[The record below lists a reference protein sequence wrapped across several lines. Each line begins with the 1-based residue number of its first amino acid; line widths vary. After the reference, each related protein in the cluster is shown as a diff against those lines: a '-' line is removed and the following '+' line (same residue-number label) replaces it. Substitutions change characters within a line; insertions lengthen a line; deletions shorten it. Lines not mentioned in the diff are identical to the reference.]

1 MPDGSIMKDGTK
13 QAEDLNLVGNLVLVG
28 VVTAPHGVRGLVKVK
43 SFTEEPSDMVAYGAL
58 SDQTGRKT
66 FQLDIVGE
74 AKGQLIVRMVGI
86 ADRNAAEYL
95 KGQKLYIHRS
105 ALPETEEDEFYHADL
120 IGLRTVLADGSPHG
134 LIKAVYDFG
143 AGDLLEVS
151 LDDAGT
157 TYLPFTREVVPTIDL
172 IAGTATVI
180 PPTEV
185 DAIEVDTAEVK
196 GADEPDAQGED
207 A

>member
-13 QAEDLNLVGNLVLVG
+13 QDSDLVLVG

-43 SFTEEPSDMVAYGAL
+43 SFTEEPSDMVAYGTL
-58 SDQTGRKT
+58 RDQSGRKT

-74 AKGQLIVRMVGI
+74 AKGQLIVRMDGI
-86 ADRNAAEYL
+86 ADRNAAEDL
-95 KGQKLYIHRS
+95 KGQKLFIHRS

-120 IGLRTVLADGSPHG
+120 IGLHTVLADGRPHG
-134 LIKAVYDFG
+134 VIKAVYDFG
-143 AGDLLEVS
+143 AGDLLEVA
-151 LDDAGT
+151 LDDAGM

-172 IAGTATVI
+172 VAGIATVI
-180 PPTEV
+180 PPNEI
-185 DAIEVDTAEVK
+185 DAADVE
-196 GADEPDAQGED
+196 GADGPDAEGED

>member
-13 QAEDLNLVGNLVLVG
+13 QASDLVLVG

-43 SFTEEPSDMVAYGAL
+43 SFTEEPSDVVAYGAL

-66 FQLDIVGE
+66 FRLDIVGE
-74 AKGQLIVRMVGI
+74 AKGQLIVRMDGI
-86 ADRNAAEYL
+86 ADRNAAEDL

-120 IGLRTVLADGSPHG
+120 IGLQTVLADGRPHG
-134 LIKAVYDFG
+134 VIKAVYDFG
-143 AGDLLEVS
+143 AGDLLEVA
-151 LDDAGT
+151 LDNAGI

-172 IAGTATVI
+172 VAGIVTVI
-180 PPTEV
+180 PPNEIDAADV
-185 DAIEVDTAEVK
+185 DGAE
-196 GADEPDAQGED
+196 EPDAQGED

>member
-13 QAEDLNLVGNLVLVG
+13 QASDLVLVG

-43 SFTEEPSDMVAYGAL
+43 SFTEEPSDMVAYGLL

-66 FQLDIVGE
+66 FQMDIVGE
-74 AKGQLIVRMVGI
+74 AKGQLIVRMDGI
-86 ADRNAAEYL
+86 ADRNAAEDL
-95 KGQKLYIHRS
+95 KGQKLFIHRS

-143 AGDLLEVS
+143 AGDLLEVA
-151 LDDAGT
+151 LDDAGM

-172 IAGTATVI
+172 VAGTATVI

-185 DAIEVDTAEVK
+185 DAVEVE

>member
-13 QAEDLNLVGNLVLVG
+13 QASDLVLVG

-43 SFTEEPSDMVAYGAL
+43 SFTEEPSDVVAYGTL

-66 FQLDIVGE
+66 FRLDIVGE
-74 AKGQLIVRMVGI
+74 AKGQLIVRMDGI
-86 ADRNAAEYL
+86 ADRNAAEGL

-120 IGLRTVLADGSPHG
+120 IGLHMVLPAGRPHG
-134 LIKAVYDFG
+134 VIKAVYDFG
-143 AGDLLEVS
+143 AGDLLEVA
-151 LDDAGT
+151 LDDAGI

-172 IAGTATVI
+172 VAGIATVI
-180 PPTEV
+180 PPNEIDAADV
-185 DAIEVDTAEVK
+185 DGAE
-196 GADEPDAQGED
+196 EPDAQGED

>member
-13 QAEDLNLVGNLVLVG
+13 QDSDLVLVG

-43 SFTEEPSDMVAYGAL
+43 SFTEEPSDVVAYGVL
-58 SDQTGRKT
+58 SDRTGRKT

-74 AKGQLIVRMVGI
+74 AKGQLIARMDGI
-86 ADRNAAEYL
+86 ADRNAAEDL

-120 IGLRTVLADGSPHG
+120 IGLHTVLADGSPHG
-134 LIKAVYDFG
+134 VIKAVHDFG
-143 AGDLLEVS
+143 AGDLLEVA
-151 LDDAGT
+151 LDDAGM

-172 IAGTATVI
+172 VAGIATVI
-180 PPTEV
+180 PPNEI
-185 DAIEVDTAEVK
+185 DAADID
-196 GADEPDAQGED
+196 GANEPDAEGED

>member
-1 MPDGSIMKDGTK
+1 MKDGTK
-13 QAEDLNLVGNLVLVG
+13 QASDLVLVG

-43 SFTEEPSDMVAYGAL
+43 SFTEEPSDMVAYGLL

-66 FQLDIVGE
+66 FQMDIVGE
-74 AKGQLIVRMVGI
+74 AKGQLIVRMDGI
-86 ADRNAAEYL
+86 ADRNAAEDL
-95 KGQKLYIHRS
+95 KGQKLFIHRS

-143 AGDLLEVS
+143 AGDLLEVA
-151 LDDAGT
+151 LDDAGM

-172 IAGTATVI
+172 VAGTATVI

-185 DAIEVDTAEVK
+185 DAVEVE